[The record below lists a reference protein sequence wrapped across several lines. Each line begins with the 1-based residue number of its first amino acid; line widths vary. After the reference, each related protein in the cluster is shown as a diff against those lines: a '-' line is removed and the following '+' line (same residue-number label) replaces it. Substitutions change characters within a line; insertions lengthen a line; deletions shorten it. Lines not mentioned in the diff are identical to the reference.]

1 MRRLWPTS
9 LVGQLA
15 LVVAI
20 ALFVAQ
26 AINFTLLLQ
35 GGRSLRQAQ
44 ITAPAIARLLDA
56 ADRDAGG
63 RGGAGRMRAIDV
75 ATTDP
80 AATGGEHHPEVEAA
94 IRRAFADAGRSVGGV
109 SAVERKVTPASLPRP
124 LDRRE
129 MRILRTGHEL
139 VVSAEVRPGRWLS
152 LRSPWPRSERWLMWR
167 LAGQTAIIYIL
178 VLGVVYWAGRR
189 IARPLRA
196 LSVAAREFTPTDP
209 GEPVA
214 MQGPDDVRALIDAFN
229 TLRRRVVAMLD
240 EKDRM
245 LGAIGHDLRT
255 PLAALRVRIE
265 SCEDEGDRAK
275 MADTIDGMNR
285 MLDDILSLARL
296 GRGGE
301 SATETDIV
309 ALVDAV
315 VEDFR
320 DLDAP
325 VSYDPEGRIVRRVRP
340 AAIRRAVTNLIDNAV
355 KYAGAAEVS
364 VSRDGP
370 ATVIAVRDRGPGIP
384 ADQLDAVFE
393 PFTRLET
400 SRNRD
405 TGGSGLGLAL
415 ARAIASDAGGTLTMA
430 NRPGGG
436 LEAILRLG

>member
-152 LRSPWPRSERWLMWR
+152 LRSPWPRGERGLMWR

-178 VLGVVYWAGRR
+178 VLGVVMTSIGLAFDSAWALGAGTARAWFARSPRR
-189 IARPLRA
+189 
-196 LSVAAREFTPTDP
+196 LSVLGGA
-209 GEPVA
+209 GGVA
-214 MQGPDDVRALIDAFN
+214 MIG
-229 TLRRRVVAMLD
+229 
-240 EKDRM
+240 
-245 LGAIGHDLRT
+245 LGAG
-255 PLAALRVRIE
+255 LA
-265 SCEDEGDRAK
+265 
-275 MADTIDGMNR
+275 T
-285 MLDDILSLARL
+285 
-296 GRGGE
+296 
-301 SATETDIV
+301 
-309 ALVDAV
+309 
-315 VEDFR
+315 
-320 DLDAP
+320 
-325 VSYDPEGRIVRRVRP
+325 
-340 AAIRRAVTNLIDNAV
+340 
-355 KYAGAAEVS
+355 
-364 VSRDGP
+364 
-370 ATVIAVRDRGPGIP
+370 
-384 ADQLDAVFE
+384 
-393 PFTRLET
+393 T
-400 SRNRD
+400 SR
-405 TGGSGLGLAL
+405 A
-415 ARAIASDAGGTLTMA
+415 A
-430 NRPGGG
+430 
-436 LEAILRLG
+436 